1 MPGVKVRDGEPI
13 DKVLRIFKR
22 QVEKAGLKGELKKR
36 EHFEKPS
43 VRRKRKASAARKRRI
58 KQQRKFDGGGGNA

>member
-1 MPGVKVRDGEPI
+1 MPGVKVREGEPI

-22 QVEKAGLKGELKKR
+22 QMEKAGLKAELKKR

-43 VRRKRKASAARKRRI
+43 IKRKKKASAARKRRI
-58 KQQRKFDGGGGNA
+58 KQLRKMENP

>member
-22 QVEKAGLKGELKKR
+22 QMEKAGLKAELKKR

-43 VRRKRKASAARKRRI
+43 IKRKKKASAARKRRI
-58 KQQRKFDGGGGNA
+58 KQLRKMETT